1 MINTISK
8 FNFLITIL
16 FLNSSMLMAQKY
28 ETQEYQ
34 VIDQIDNAEIR
45 FYPSAAMIKV
55 SAEQNR
61 NNNFGKLFRY
71 IAGNN
76 QENQEIAMTTPV
88 YMYDQNKTMEFVLP
102 KKYLSEGLPIPNDKD
117 LEAYITSLKY
127 FAAIRYSGYSNAN
140 KIQKHRNE
148 LKSILENNG
157 LEIISDFYVLSYD
170 APTKFYNRRNEILFE
185 ISYKDWILI
194 LESSKKRTTQ
204 ISFL

>member
-1 MINTISK
+1 MTIYICCMINTISK
-8 FNFLITIL
+8 FNFLITII

-34 VIDQIDNAEIR
+34 VVDQIDNAEIR

-55 SAEQNR
+55 SAKQNR

-71 IAGNN
+71 ITGNN
-76 QENQEIAMTTPV
+76 QNNEEIAMTTPV
-88 YMYDQNKTMEFVLP
+88 YMYNQNKTMEFVLP
-102 KKYLSEGLPIPNDKD
+102 KRYLSESLPMPNDKD
-117 LEAYITSLKY
+117 LEAYISNPRY

-170 APTKFYNRRNEILFE
+170 APTKFYNRRNEILYE
-185 ISYKDWILI
+185 IRYT
-194 LESSKKRTTQ
+194 E
-204 ISFL
+204 

>member
-8 FNFLITIL
+8 FIFLTTII
-16 FLNSSMLMAQKY
+16 FLNSSMLIAQKY

-34 VIDQIDNAEIR
+34 VVDQIDNAEIR

-55 SAEQNR
+55 TSKQNR
-61 NNNFGKLFRY
+61 NKNFGKLFRY
-71 IAGNN
+71 ITGNN
-76 QENQEIAMTTPV
+76 KDNEEIAMTTPV

-102 KKYLSEGLPIPNDKD
+102 KKYLSDDLPIPNDED
-117 LEAYITSLKY
+117 LEAYISNPRY
-127 FAAIRYSGYSNAN
+127 FAAIKYSGYSNAN

-157 LEIISDFYVLSYD
+157 LEIISDFYFLSYD

-185 ISYKDWILI
+185 IAY
-194 LESSKKRTTQ
+194 
-204 ISFL
+204 

>member
-1 MINTISK
+1 MTIYICQMNNIISILNLL
-8 FNFLITIL
+8 FTII

-28 ETQEYQ
+28 ETQEYR
-34 VIDQIDNAEIR
+34 VVDQIDNAEIR

-76 QENQEIAMTTPV
+76 EENEEIAMTTPV
-88 YMYDQNKTMEFVLP
+88 YIYDQNKTMEFVLP
-102 KKYLSEGLPIPNDKD
+102 KKYLSKELPMPNDRD
-117 LEAYITSLKY
+117 VEAYISNPRY

-148 LKSILENNG
+148 LKSILDNNG

-185 ISYKDWILI
+185 IRYKD
-194 LESSKKRTTQ
+194 
-204 ISFL
+204 

>member
-1 MINTISK
+1 MSIYICQMNNIISIINLLFTI
-8 FNFLITIL
+8 I

-28 ETQEYQ
+28 ETQEYR
-34 VIDQIDNAEIR
+34 VVDQIDNAEIR

-76 QENQEIAMTTPV
+76 EENEEIAMTTPV
-88 YMYDQNKTMEFVLP
+88 YIYDQNKTMEFVLP
-102 KKYLSEGLPIPNDKD
+102 KKYLSKDLPMPNDRD
-117 LEAYITSLKY
+117 VEAYISNPRY

-148 LKSILENNG
+148 LKSILDNNG
-157 LEIISDFYVLSYD
+157 LDIISDFYVLSYD

-185 ISYKDWILI
+185 IRYKD
-194 LESSKKRTTQ
+194 
-204 ISFL
+204 

>member
-1 MINTISK
+1 MTIYIWYMINTTPIII
-8 FNFLITIL
+8 FFTAII
-16 FLNSSMLMAQKY
+16 FLNSSMVFSQKY
-28 ETQEYQ
+28 ETQEYR
-34 VIDQIDNAEIR
+34 VVEQIDNAEIR

-71 IAGNN
+71 ITGNN
-76 QENQEIAMTTPV
+76 KENEEIAMTTPV

-102 KKYLSEGLPIPNDKD
+102 KKYLSKDLPMPNDREV
-117 LEAYITSLKY
+117 EAYISNPRY

-148 LKSILENNG
+148 LKSILDNNG

-185 ISYKDWILI
+185 IRYKD
-194 LESSKKRTTQ
+194 
-204 ISFL
+204 